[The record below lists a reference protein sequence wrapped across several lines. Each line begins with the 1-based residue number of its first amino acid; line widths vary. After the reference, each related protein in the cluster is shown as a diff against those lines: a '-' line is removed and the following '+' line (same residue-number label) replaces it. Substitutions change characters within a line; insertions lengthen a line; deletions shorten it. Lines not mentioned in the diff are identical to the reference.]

1 MRLNRFVVAG
11 ACALAIAGAGASG
24 ASAAT
29 AAKGKPTAQYGGFV
43 VRLGADTV
51 SVERW
56 TRTGNKLVVDQVG
69 RAPRVMKRHFEYEY
83 DAAGA
88 LTKFTLRVNAGAA
101 AADAPPTQ
109 EIFGTCTADSVIADI
124 RTPGRATQSRVAL
137 PAGSIVLF
145 SSSPWTQYQH
155 LVQRLGAGKSDTARA
170 GVWFVGAAAPG
181 WQRAQRLG
189 RDSVRIENDHA
200 DVFHL
205 KVDRAGR
212 VTHAR
217 PVSGTGK
224 YTVDR
229 AMPNLAVVSAEWIA
243 AEKAAGAMGTLS
255 VSDSVKVEA
264 GGANLRVDYSR
275 PAKRGRVVFGDV
287 VPYGEVWRT
296 GANAATVLTTDKA
309 LDFAGTVVPAGKY
322 SVWTLPTKS
331 GWTLI
336 LNSQSGQW
344 GTEHDASKDLY
355 KIALTVEPLPDVVE
369 RFTINVL
376 PRTGGGV
383 LQLDWDT
390 TRASVG
396 FAVK

>member
-1 MRLNRFVVAG
+1 MRLNGFLVAG
-11 ACALAIAGAGASG
+11 ASALAIVSALSSG
-24 ASAAT
+24 AAAAYGGKG
-29 AAKGKPTAQYGGFV
+29 AAQSGGFV

-109 EIFGTCTADSVIADI
+109 EIFGTCTADSVIADV
-124 RTPGRATQSRVAL
+124 RTPGRPQPPVRVAL
-137 PAGSIVLF
+137 PAGSVVLF
-145 SSSPWTQYQH
+145 SSSPWTQYEH
-155 LVQRLGAGKSDTARA
+155 LVQRLGSGKSDTVRA
-170 GVWFVGAAAPG
+170 GVWFVGAPNTG

-189 RDSVRIENDHA
+189 RDSVRVENDHL

-205 KVDRAGR
+205 KVDRAGH

-224 YTVDR
+224 VTVDR
-229 AMPNLAVVSAEWIA
+229 AMPDLAAVSAQWLA
-243 AEKAAGAMGTLS
+243 AEKASGAVGTLS
-255 VSDSVKVEA
+255 VADSVKVEA
-264 GGANLRVDYSR
+264 GGANVRVDYSR
-275 PAKRGRVVFGDV
+275 PAKRGRVVYGEV
-287 VPYGEVWRT
+287 VPYGEIWRT
-296 GANAATVLTTDKA
+296 GANAATVLSTDKA
-309 LDFAGTVVPAGKY
+309 LDFGGTVVPAGKY
-322 SVWTLPTKS
+322 SVWTLPAKS

-336 LNSQSGQW
+336 LNSQTGQW

-355 KIALTVEPLPDVVE
+355 KIALAVEALPDVVE

-376 PRTGGGV
+376 PRATGGT
-383 LQLDWDT
+383 LQLDWDQ
-390 TRASVG
+390 TRA
-396 FAVK
+396 AVDFVVK